1 MKNLLLSL
9 FGFGAA
15 ADETTPAWA
24 VGRPERQGH
33 ARRKTDRWRPV
44 TRRQMQ
50 ALYERPDSFTD
61 LLPWTE
67 YDPDTQCFMLDDGR
81 SVGALFEIFPIT
93 SEARPDESMQLL
105 HQRLQHIITDAI
117 PEEDPPWVLQIYV
130 QDELSLDGL
139 AADLRAYH
147 QANVADNAFTR
158 HFQDLMNAHLRD
170 ICQPGGLF
178 KDELSDVA
186 WKGQRRRVRAA
197 LYRRLPPGYTPR
209 YGTQTPIDELRDV
222 AQRFMTT
229 ARGAGLGIVRTGGR
243 ELYEWLIPWFN
254 PDPVAGGSPRELL
267 RIAPYPDDERGEAL
281 RRRPYGR
288 DFAALFSF
296 SYPRSD
302 DAARTW
308 YFDDQPHLAVTIDGL
323 RANPYIGHFTAE
335 RTENDRIY
343 APFDHLPEGAVMAM
357 TLVIK
362 PQDQVANQVQRIKGA
377 SGFGET
383 SANMA
388 KADALEAERL
398 MQSGLKLYPAI
409 LTFYIKGRDDRE
421 LNQREHELITQL
433 ANHGLAP
440 ITREADLLA
449 LDSYIR
455 HLPMA
460 YDPALDRLARRTRL
474 VWSDHLAGL
483 APFHGRSRGTAHPG
497 LVFFNRGGEPV
508 TADPLHKA
516 DRKKNAHMVILG
528 PTGAGKSAMLCYL
541 VMQMLAGHRPRI
553 FLIEAGNSFGLLGQ
567 YLQAHGITV
576 NQVTIQP
583 GAGVS
588 LPPFADALKLLGSR
602 FVSVEADED
611 GEDEE
616 DERRD
621 LLGEMELIATLMITG
636 GEEKERARL
645 MRADRNLIRQAILGA
660 ARHARDAG
668 KEQVLTGDV
677 VASFRRMAR
686 SGDMEPD
693 RARRAAEMAE
703 ALELFTTGFDGEI
716 FNRPGARWPEAD
728 VTILDMGVLARE
740 GYGAQLAVAY
750 TSIMQ
755 HINDLVER
763 QQHSGRQNI
772 VITDEAHII
781 TTNPLLSGYVVK
793 VTKMWRKLNT
803 WYWAAT
809 QNLEDFPDAAK
820 KMLNM
825 MEWWLCLV
833 MPKEEVEQIARF
845 KKLSEEQRA
854 LMLSARKEPPKYVE
868 GVLLSDQLTALV
880 RNVPPPIAVALAM
893 TEGHEKAERA
903 KIMREH
909 GCTEVEAAVIV
920 AERLAASRRGKQ
932 T

>member
-1 MKNLLLSL
+1 MKNLLLAL
-9 FGFGAA
+9 FGLGAQQA
-15 ADETTPAWA
+15 REPAPQES
-24 VGRPERQGH
+24 GRPSREGH
-33 ARRKTDRWRPV
+33 RRRKSDRYKPIS
-44 TRRQMQ
+44 RREML

-61 LLPWTE
+61 LLPWVE
-67 YDPDTQCFMLDDGR
+67 YDPDTQCFLLDDGI
-81 SVGALFEIFPIT
+81 SVGALFEIFTIS

-105 HQRLQHIITDAI
+105 HQRLQHIITDSI

-139 AADLRAYH
+139 DNDMRAYYR
-147 QANVADNAFTR
+147 ANVADNEFTR
-158 HFQDLMNAHLRD
+158 HFQDLMSEHLRD

-186 WKGQRRRVRAA
+186 WKGQRRRVRATI
-197 LYRRLPPGYTPR
+197 YRRLPPGYSPR
-209 YGTQTPIDELRDV
+209 YGTQTAADELRDV

-229 ARGAGLGIVRTGGR
+229 ARGAGLGIVRTGAR
-243 ELYEWLIPWFN
+243 ELYEWMVPWFN

-281 RRRPYGR
+281 RQRPYGR

-296 SYPRSD
+296 SYPVSD
-302 DAARTW
+302 YATRTW
-308 YFDDQPHLAVTIDGL
+308 RFDGRPHLAVTIDGL
-323 RANPYIGHFTAE
+323 RSAPYIGHLTAE

-343 APFDHLPEGAVMAM
+343 APFDHLPEGTVMAM
-357 TLVIK
+357 TIVAK

-383 SANMA
+383 SANLA
-388 KADALEAERL
+388 KADAMEAERL
-398 MQSGLKLYPAI
+398 MQLGLKLYPTI
-409 LTFYIKGRDDRE
+409 LTFYINGKDDRE
-421 LNQREHELITQL
+421 LNQREHELATQL
-433 ANHGLAP
+433 ANHGLSP
-440 ITREADLLA
+440 ISRAADLLG

-455 HLPMA
+455 NLPMA
-460 YDPALDRLARRTRL
+460 YDPSLDRLAHRTRL
-474 VWSDHLAGL
+474 IWSDHLAGL
-483 APFHGRSRGTAHPG
+483 APFHGRSRGTGHPG

-508 TADPLHKA
+508 TTDPLHKA
-516 DRKKNAHMVILG
+516 DRKKNGHMVILG

-541 VMQMLAGHRPRI
+541 VMLMLAGHRPRI

-567 YLQAHGITV
+567 YLQSHGITV

-588 LPPFADALKLLGSR
+588 LPPFADALKLLNSR
-602 FVSVEADED
+602 FVSTEPDDEN
-611 GEDEE
+611 EDEE

-660 ARHARDAG
+660 ARHASDAG
-668 KEQVLTGDV
+668 QEQVLTEDV

-703 ALELFTTGFDGEI
+703 ALELFTGGFDGEI
-716 FNRPGARWPEAD
+716 FNRPGTRWPEAD
-728 VTILDMGVLARE
+728 VTILDMGILARE
-740 GYGAQLAVAY
+740 GYAAQLAVAY

-845 KKLSEEQRA
+845 KKLSEEQRS

-868 GVLLSDQLTALV
+868 GVLLSDQMTALV

-903 KIMREH
+903 AIMREH
-909 GCTEVEAAVIV
+909 GCSEVDAAGIV
-920 AERLAASRRGKQ
+920 AERLAASRRGQKV
-932 T
+932 

>member
-1 MKNLLLSL
+1 MKDLLLSL
-9 FGFGAA
+9 FGFGAQQA
-15 ADETTPAWA
+15 RDSAPWEI
-24 VGRPERQGH
+24 GRPPREGQR
-33 ARRKTDRWRPV
+33 RRKSDRYKPI
-44 TRRQMQ
+44 TRREVM

-61 LLPWTE
+61 LLPWVE
-67 YDPDTQCFMLDDGR
+67 YDPGSQCFLLDDGR
-81 SVGALFEIFPIT
+81 SVGALFEIFPIS

-117 PEEDPPWVLQIYV
+117 PEEDPPWVLQLYV

-139 AADLRAYH
+139 AGDLKAYH
-147 QANVADNAFTR
+147 QANVTANPFTI
-158 HFQDLMNAHLRD
+158 HYQDVMSAHLRD

-178 KDELSDVA
+178 KDDLSDIA

-197 LYRRLPPGYTPR
+197 LYRRLPPGYAPR
-209 YGTQTPIDELRDV
+209 ISSQTPVDELRDV

-254 PDPVAGGSPRELL
+254 PNPKMGGNPRDLL
-267 RIAPYPDDERGEAL
+267 RIAPYPDDERGEQL
-281 RRRPYGR
+281 RLRPFGR
-288 DFAALFSF
+288 DFAALFTF
-296 SYPRSD
+296 SYPVSD
-302 DAARTW
+302 YTTRTW
-308 YFDDQPHLAVTIDGL
+308 RFDDQPHLAITIDGL
-323 RANPYIGHFTAE
+323 RANPDIGHITAE

-343 APFDHLPEGAVMAM
+343 APFDHLPEGTVMAM
-357 TLVIK
+357 SIVIK

-383 SANMA
+383 GANMA
-388 KADALEAERL
+388 KSDAQEAERL
-398 MQSGLKLYPAI
+398 MQSGLKLYPTI
-409 LTFYIKGRDDRE
+409 ITYYIKGKDDQE
-421 LNQREHELITQL
+421 LNQREHELLTQL
-433 ANHGLAP
+433 GNHGLAP
-440 ITREADLLA
+440 ISREADLLA

-455 HLPMA
+455 QLPMA
-460 YDPALDRLARRTRL
+460 YDPALDRRARRTRL
-474 VWSDHLAGL
+474 VWSDHLAAL

-541 VMQMLAGHRPRI
+541 VMQQLAAHRPRI

-567 YLQAHGITV
+567 YLQAHGISV

-588 LPPFADALKLLGSR
+588 LPPFSDAMKLLTNR
-602 FVSVEADED
+602 FVSTEPDED
-611 GEDEE
+611 GEEEE

-621 LLGEMELIATLMITG
+621 LMGEMELIATLMITG

-660 ARHARDAG
+660 ARHARETG
-668 KEQVLTGDV
+668 TEQVLTEDV
-677 VASFRRMAR
+677 VAAFRRMAR
-686 SGDMEPD
+686 SGEMDPD
-693 RARRAAEMAE
+693 RAKRAAEMGE
-703 ALELFTTGFDGEI
+703 SLELFTTGFDGEI
-716 FNRPGARWPEAD
+716 FNRPGSPWPEAD

-740 GYGAQLAVAY
+740 GYAAQLAVAY

-763 QQHSGRQNI
+763 EQHQARQNI

-781 TTNPLLSGYVVK
+781 TTNPLLAGYVVK
-793 VTKMWRKLNT
+793 ITKMWRKLGT

-809 QNLEDFPDAAK
+809 QNLEDFPDASK

-845 KKLSEEQRA
+845 KKLSEEHRA

-868 GVLLSDQLTALV
+868 GVLMSDQMTALI

-893 TEGHEKAERA
+893 TEKHEKAERA
-903 KIMREH
+903 AIMRER
-909 GCTEVEAAVIV
+909 GCTEVEAAEVV
-920 AERLAASRRGKQ
+920 AEHLAASRRGRGL
-932 T
+932 